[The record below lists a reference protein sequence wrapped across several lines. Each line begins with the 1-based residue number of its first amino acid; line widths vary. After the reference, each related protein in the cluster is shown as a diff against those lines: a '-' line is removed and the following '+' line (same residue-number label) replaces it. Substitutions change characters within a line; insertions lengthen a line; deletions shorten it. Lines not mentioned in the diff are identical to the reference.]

1 VVFDVQEITPYILSI
16 FESFPW
22 WKGYQPSPVSLE
34 EQKEKNFCMMVVSQ
48 TLYRAFS
55 FVVPTA

>member
-1 VVFDVQEITPYILSI
+1 VVERIPAITSVLGRTG
-16 FESFPW
+16 E
-22 WKGYQPSPVSLE
+22 PVSLE

-48 TLYRAFS
+48 TLYQAFS

>member
-34 EQKEKNFCMMVVSQ
+34 EQKENQCPWKNRRRKTSV
-48 TLYRAFS
+48 
-55 FVVPTA
+55 

>member
-1 VVFDVQEITPYILSI
+1 VVERIPAITSVLGRT
-16 FESFPW
+16 E
-22 WKGYQPSPVSLE
+22 GEPVSLE

-48 TLYRAFS
+48 TLYQAFS